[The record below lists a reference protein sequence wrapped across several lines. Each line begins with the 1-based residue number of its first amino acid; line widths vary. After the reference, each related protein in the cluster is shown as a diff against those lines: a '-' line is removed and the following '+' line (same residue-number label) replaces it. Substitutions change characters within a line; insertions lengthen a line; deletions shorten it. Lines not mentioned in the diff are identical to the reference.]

1 MSHEADQAA
10 TIPFRRRSDGTF
22 EFCIIT
28 SLRDGRWGF
37 PKGMVD
43 PGETVE
49 ETALKESDEEAGLHG
64 DLLSEPLGEYTYV
77 KHVQPLRVVVF
88 LMEVTRAASTWDE
101 AKLRTRRWVSA
112 DEVRALVAHPEQRRL
127 FEVAVAHL
135 SGRPQ

>member
-1 MSHEADQAA
+1 MSHEPDQAA
-10 TIPFRRRSDGTF
+10 TVPFRRRSNGTL

-43 PGETVE
+43 PGDTVQ

-64 DLLSEPLGEYTYV
+64 DLVGEPLGEYTYV
-77 KHVQPLRVVVF
+77 KHVQPLRVVMY

-101 AKLRTRRWVSA
+101 SKVRTRRWVSA
-112 DEVRALVAHPEQRRL
+112 DEVRSMIAHPEQRRL
-127 FEVAVAHL
+127 FEVALERL
-135 SGRPQ
+135 SDPPR

>member
-1 MSHEADQAA
+1 MSQEADQAA

-64 DLLSEPLGEYTYV
+64 DLISTPLGEYTYV
-77 KHVQPLRVVVF
+77 KHVQPLHVVVF

-101 AKLRTRRWVSA
+101 SKLRTRRWVSA
-112 DEVRALVAHPEQRRL
+112 DEVRALVGHPEQRRL